1 MTEKIM
7 QYFEYET
14 IKDWSSEVA
23 EHIALALAADV
34 KKYGKAS
41 LALSG
46 GSSPKPFL
54 EKLALY
60 RLPWENIY
68 VTLVDE
74 RFVTPE
80 EEGSNEKFI
89 REFFLEHC
97 AGAVQF
103 LPLYRDPDIQKNINI
118 LNQNMIMND
127 LHYSVVVLGM
137 GEDGHTASLFPN
149 SDNLD
154 EGLFDPVNM
163 YSVQTAPVEPK
174 TRISMNLCAIG
185 EARKIF
191 IPINGESKKK
201 TLEKAMQG
209 INKELPISFVLE
221 NFSDKITIFG
231 A

>member
-1 MTEKIM
+1 MTKLA
-7 QYFEYET
+7 QYFEYDTANE
-14 IKDWSSEVA
+14 WSSEVA
-23 EHIALALAADV
+23 EHIAIALVADI

-46 GSSPKPFL
+46 GNSPKPFL

-60 RLPWENIY
+60 RLPWDKVF

-74 RFVTPE
+74 RFVPADDPS
-80 EEGSNEKFI
+80 SNEKLI
-89 REFFLEHC
+89 REFFLENC
-97 AGAVQF
+97 TGAVQF
-103 LPLYRDPDIQKNINI
+103 LPLYRDPDIQKNINL
-118 LNQNMIMND
+118 LNQNMILND

-163 YSVQTAPVEPK
+163 YSIQEAPVEPK

-191 IPINGESKKK
+191 IPLNGTSKKK
-201 TLEKAMQG
+201 VFEKASQG
-209 INKELPISFVLE
+209 ITKNLPISFVLE
-221 NFSDKITIFG
+221 NFKEKITIFG
-231 A
+231 C